1 MDEKTLIQKSLA
13 GEEKAFEI
21 LFSENREAVY
31 RHCLGVVKDEEIA
44 QDLTQET
51 FLHAFQHLS
60 SFQRKARFSTWLW
73 RIAHNLALSY
83 LKKHRHIE
91 QEFLEEL
98 LPPNRLL
105 EKEAGVDE
113 ALMQKIQE
121 GIATLPPKQRIVFKM
136 YVLKHIPQKEIAA
149 RLGISHGTVRSR
161 LHYARKK
168 IKSHIT
174 LIS

>member
-1 MDEKTLIQKSLA
+1 MDEKALIQRSLA

-83 LKKHRHIE
+83 LKKHRYSE

-98 LPPNRLL
+98 LPAKLL
-105 EKEAGVDE
+105 EKEEEVDE
-113 ALMQKIQE
+113 VLMQKIQE
-121 GIATLPPKQRIVFKM
+121 AVATLPPKHRIVFEM
-136 YVLKHIPQKEIAA
+136 YDLEHIPQKEIAA

-168 IKSHIT
+168 IKSQIT
-174 LIS
+174 PTP